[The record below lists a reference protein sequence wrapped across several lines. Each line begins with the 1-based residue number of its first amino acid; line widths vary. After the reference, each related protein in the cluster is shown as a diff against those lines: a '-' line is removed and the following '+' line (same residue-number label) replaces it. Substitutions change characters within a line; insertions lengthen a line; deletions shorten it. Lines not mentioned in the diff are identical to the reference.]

1 MGNRFARSEV
11 SHNVPILDRLNQ
23 REFAMAFARWW
34 ETGVRGSAFSLAVLV
49 CAFGA
54 QAFGAPPEKPAATKA
69 KPAKKQVP
77 KRDPIYN
84 PKADA
89 TADIAAAVK
98 KARFEHTRVL
108 VMYGGNWCGW
118 CYKLHDLFASDKE
131 IAALLRNEYQLVM
144 VDIDTQHKVMDHYVK
159 KSEQHGVPFLT
170 VLDSDG
176 KILINQETGV
186 LEDGPKHDPKKV
198 KAFLSKWASPQADA
212 EKVLADGLAEAKRDS
227 KRVLFHVGAPWCG
240 WCHVLDRFLAE
251 NESLF
256 ASDYINLKIDQDRMT
271 NAAPLIKRFR
281 ESKSM
286 GIPWIAILDADGKT
300 LATSDMPKD
309 GNTGYPGSP
318 KEIRHFMEMVK
329 KTKQRTTPE
338 QLATIEKKLNEERER
353 IESRRRSRAAVA
365 TPKRST

>member
-1 MGNRFARSEV
+1 MASARSW
-11 SHNVPILDRLNQ
+11 NLGMR
-23 REFAMAFARWW
+23 R
-34 ETGVRGSAFSLAVLV
+34 SALSIAVLTCV
-49 CAFGA
+49 LGA
-54 QAFGAPPEKPAATKA
+54 QAFCDPPDKSSPTKA

-89 TADIAAAVK
+89 AADIAAAVK
-98 KARFEHTRVL
+98 KARFEHGRVL

-118 CYKLHDLFASDKE
+118 CYKLHDLFKSDKE
-131 IAALLRNEYQLVM
+131 IATVLRNEYELVM
-144 VDIDTQHKVMDHYVK
+144 VDVDTQHKVMDHYVK

-176 KILINQETGV
+176 KVLVNQQTGA

-198 KAFLSKWASPQADA
+198 KAFLTKWVSPAADA

-240 WCHVLDRFLAE
+240 WCHVLDRFLAD

-256 ASDYINLKIDQDRMT
+256 AADYINLKIDQDRMT
-271 NAAPLIKRFR
+271 NAAPLIKRLR
-281 ESKSM
+281 DGKSM
-286 GIPWIAILDADGKT
+286 GIPWIAIFDADGKT

-309 GNTGYPGSP
+309 GNTGYPASP
-318 KEIRHFMEMVK
+318 KEIRYFLEMLK

-338 QLATIEKKLNEERER
+338 QLAAIEKKLNEERER
-353 IESRRRSRAAVA
+353 IESRRRARAAA
-365 TPKRST
+365 TTPKRST

>member
-1 MGNRFARSEV
+1 
-11 SHNVPILDRLNQ
+11 
-23 REFAMAFARWW
+23 MAFARSR
-34 ETGVRGSAFSLAVLV
+34 EMGVRGSVFSIGVLICVAVGV
-49 CAFGA
+49 
-54 QAFGAPPEKPAATKA
+54 QAFGAPPDKAAATKA

-98 KARFEHTRVL
+98 KAGAERTRVL

-131 IAALLRNEYQLVM
+131 IATILRNEYKLVM
-144 VDIDTQHKVMDHYVK
+144 VDVDTQHTVMDHYVK
-159 KSEQHGVPFLT
+159 KIEQHGVPFLT
-170 VLDSDG
+170 VFDSDG
-176 KILINQETGV
+176 KVLVNQETGA

-198 KAFLSKWASPQADA
+198 KAFLTKWALPATDA

-227 KRVLFHVGAPWCG
+227 KHVLFHVGAPWCG
-240 WCHVLDRFLAE
+240 WCHVFDRFLAE

-256 ASDYINLKIDQDRMT
+256 ASDYVNLKIDEDRMT
-271 NAAPLIKRFR
+271 NAAPLIKRYR

-286 GIPWIAILDADGKT
+286 GIPWIAILDADGKK
-300 LATSDMPKD
+300 LATSDMPKG

-318 KEIRHFMEMVK
+318 QEIRHFMEMLK

-338 QLATIEKKLNEERER
+338 QLAAIERKLNEERER
-353 IESRRRSRAAVA
+353 IESRSRSRAAVA

>member
-1 MGNRFARSEV
+1 
-11 SHNVPILDRLNQ
+11 
-23 REFAMAFARWW
+23 MAFACWADLGIR
-34 ETGVRGSAFSLAVLV
+34 RGALSIAVLTCV
-49 CAFGA
+49 FGA
-54 QAFGAPPEKPAATKA
+54 QALCAPPEKPAATAA
-69 KPAKKQVP
+69 KPVKKQVP

-118 CYKLHDLFASDKE
+118 CYKLHDLFGSDKE
-131 IAALLRNEYQLVM
+131 IASVLRNEYQLVM
-144 VDIDTQHKVMDHYVK
+144 VDVDTQHKVMDHYVK

-176 KILINQETGV
+176 KVLVNQETGA

-198 KAFLSKWASPQADA
+198 KAFLTKWAPPAADA

-240 WCHVLDRFLAE
+240 WCHVLDRFLAA

-256 ASDYINLKIDQDRMT
+256 ATDYINLKIDQDRMT
-271 NAAPLIKRFR
+271 NAAPLIKRLR
-281 ESKSM
+281 DGKSM

-318 KEIRHFMEMVK
+318 KEIRHFMEMLK
-329 KTKQRTTPE
+329 KTKERTTPE
-338 QLATIEKKLNEERER
+338 QLATIEKRLNEERER
-353 IESRRRSRAAVA
+353 IESRGRSRAAA
-365 TPKRST
+365 LTTPKRST